1 VAGGTRV
8 PYGGRRGES
17 RGGGCDGVA
26 GKARG
31 GISAGAKASAGGA
44 TGSSEQSKGMS
55 MVTKD
60 GKKRVVVTGM
70 GVVSAHG
77 NDVDAFYTKLLAGES
92 AITTISEW

>member
-1 VAGGTRV
+1 VVSVRADTSERWRSSG
-8 PYGGRRGES
+8 
-17 RGGGCDGVA
+17 DGA
-26 GKARG
+26 S
-31 GISAGAKASAGGA
+31 SAGAKASAGGA